1 MKNLRCLKC
10 DLGGFMDIN
19 YKELYEQEKQRADL
33 LQDDLNSVDILHYD
47 ECASLRA
54 EIALLKQQLKMKGV
68 N

>member
-1 MKNLRCLKC
+1 
-10 DLGGFMDIN
+10 MDIN